1 MHLLLK
7 IVAKTLTQKPAVC
20 LLLLLSLP
28 SALSSQTRIVTATI
42 DTAKTGAPIS
52 KNIYGQFLEHGGD
65 IVNTGV
71 WSEMLV
77 DRKFFYPVATSA
89 PTPPPVMGNAAGNPR
104 FRRTPTRWWAPIGGD
119 NVVTMDTREGISR
132 STYGTTLC
140 LTSTHT
146 IAPSP
151 TAPAA
156 VLSATPW
163 AAMVRR
169 ALA

>member
-1 MHLLLK
+1 MPSLRREIAKKTFTHLRALLP
-7 IVAKTLTQKPAVC
+7 V
-20 LLLLLSLP
+20 LLLSWP
-28 SALSSQTRIVTATI
+28 RHAFTQARTVNGTI
-42 DTAKTGAPIS
+42 DVSKTGAPIS

-119 NVVTMDTREGISR
+119 DAVTMDSKDPYTGD
-132 STYGTTLC
+132 
-140 LTSTHT
+140 H
-146 IAPSP
+146 SP
-151 TAPAA
+151 
-156 VLSATPW
+156 
-163 AAMVRR
+163 
-169 ALA
+169 